1 MVNLGEGAGGELLAQ
16 HSIAVVIPA
25 YKVADQILDVVT
37 SVPEFVRN
45 IYVVDDACPENS
57 GDLVR
62 RQIKDKRVKV
72 IVNQTNQGV
81 GGAMVAGYK
90 AVLAETD
97 AEIVVKVD
105 GDGQMDPNLIPRLI
119 APIMQR
125 VADYTKGNRFD
136 SIEDLEQMP
145 KIRILGNAA
154 LSLLSKFSSGYW
166 NITDPTNGFIA
177 IHRTALER
185 ISLDKLSK
193 TYFFESDLLFRLA
206 IIRAVVID
214 VPMSARYGNEKS
226 NLKIRKV
233 IFHFPYRH
241 AVNLLKRTFYNYYLR
256 EWNAGSLQLPLG
268 LGLTIFGLSFGL
280 QSWANSAA
288 AGVAATTGQ
297 VMISAVPLILGFQ
310 LLLSFL
316 TYDVS
321 AVPRRPRQL
330 DSGEI

>member
-1 MVNLGEGAGGELLAQ
+1 MESETTIKTSV
-16 HSIAVVIPA
+16 AVVIPA
-25 YKVADQILDVVT
+25 YRVADQILDVVK
-37 SVPEFVRN
+37 SIPEFVRH

-57 GDLVR
+57 GALVSQ
-62 RQIKDKRVKV
+62 QIKDKRVNV
-72 IVNQTNQGV
+72 LVNETNQGV
-81 GGAMVAGYK
+81 GGAMVAGYL

-97 AEIVVKVD
+97 AEIIVKID
-105 GDGQMDPNLIPRLI
+105 GDGQMDPTLIPRLI
-119 APIMQR
+119 GPILR
-125 VADYTKGNRFD
+125 RAADYTKGNRFD

-145 KIRILGNAA
+145 KLRILGNAA
-154 LSLLSKFSSGYW
+154 LSLFSKFSSGYW

-177 IHRTALER
+177 IHRSALER
-185 ISLDKLSK
+185 ISLNKLSRG
-193 TYFFESDLLFRLA
+193 YFFESDLLFRLS

-233 IFHFPYRH
+233 LFHFPYRH
-241 AVNLLKRTFYNYYLR
+241 SVNLLKRTFYNYYLR
-256 EWNAGSLQLPLG
+256 EWNVGSLQLPLG

-280 QSWANSAA
+280 QSWANSSAV
-288 AGVAATTGQ
+288 GVAATTGQ

-330 DSGEI
+330 DSGKFS